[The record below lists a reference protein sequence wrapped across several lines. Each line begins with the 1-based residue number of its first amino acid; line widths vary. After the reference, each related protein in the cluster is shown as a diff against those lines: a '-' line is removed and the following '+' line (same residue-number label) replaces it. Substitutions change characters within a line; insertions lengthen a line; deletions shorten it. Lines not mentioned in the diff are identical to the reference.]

1 LIREPTEPQ
10 RYIIISAARVRT
22 LSEKLTVRRCG
33 GANRFSGEW
42 VGRLHYGLSEIVD
55 GKFVKPSTAEPFEF
69 TPILVA
75 HALGAALLDYLDD
88 NSPLDHDTAERKLT
102 EWLDSRS
109 I

>member
-1 LIREPTEPQ
+1 
-10 RYIIISAARVRT
+10 
-22 LSEKLTVRRCG
+22 
-33 GANRFSGEW
+33 